1 MTAMQSISTQSASSS
16 LSGGFVM
23 AMRATLTISSGQPR
37 HEWIIVSRWGNSGE
51 HLAVGWTESPAMPG
65 KTAPLHLVP
74 RRTALAE
81 LICLPPCSGPLTFLF
96 VPRLPSASP
105 ANSPRWKALSGF
117 RGAAR
122 GCDCVPR
129 DGAANDQGGR
139 HGVSR
144 RLAPGGLA
152 NSLKVLRPKREI
164 RAGPDR
170 RGGALGNILLATSV
184 RLS

>member
-1 MTAMQSISTQSASSS
+1 MTAMQSISTQSASSA
-16 LSGGFVM
+16 LRGGFVM

-96 VPRLPSASP
+96 VPQLPAAVSVAGEFTPLEGFVRLQ
-105 ANSPRWKALSGF
+105 G
-117 RGAAR
+117 RGARMRLCAEGR
-122 GCDCVPR
+122 CRKRPR
-129 DGAANDQGGR
+129 RPAWRIEAA
-139 HGVSR
+139 
-144 RLAPGGLA
+144 
-152 NSLKVLRPKREI
+152 
-164 RAGPDR
+164 RAGWV
-170 RGGALGNILLATSV
+170 GEFIESSSTET
-184 RLS
+184 